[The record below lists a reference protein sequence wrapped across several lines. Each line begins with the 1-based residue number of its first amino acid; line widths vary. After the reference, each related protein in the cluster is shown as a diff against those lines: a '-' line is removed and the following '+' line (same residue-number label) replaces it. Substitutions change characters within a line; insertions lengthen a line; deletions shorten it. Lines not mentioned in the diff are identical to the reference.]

1 MYLEEQISSFVFV
14 IHMIIKQ
21 FKKNNPIDFIQIYAI
36 IDHWSFT
43 TQPDSSLSNISVII
57 RTRPKSVKSGIS
69 SRNVNSQNVLSI
81 ACIPLS
87 KEKKIDPT
95 LSPPTQL

>member
-36 IDHWSFT
+36 IDH
-43 TQPDSSLSNISVII
+43 
-57 RTRPKSVKSGIS
+57 
-69 SRNVNSQNVLSI
+69 
-81 ACIPLS
+81 
-87 KEKKIDPT
+87 
-95 LSPPTQL
+95 